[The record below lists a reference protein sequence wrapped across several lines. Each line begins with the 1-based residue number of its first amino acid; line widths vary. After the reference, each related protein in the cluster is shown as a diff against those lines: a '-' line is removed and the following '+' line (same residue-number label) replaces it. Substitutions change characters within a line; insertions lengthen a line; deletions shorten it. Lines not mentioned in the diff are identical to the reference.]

1 MDSSFGG
8 GGRGGGGG
16 GGGGGGSSLDDMDG
30 RWRRVGF
37 FLTFVSRW
45 SPFIVLLAAM
55 VIWNIRF
62 LRYALISLFLEKN

>member
-1 MDSSFGG
+1 MRTINGRPMDSSFGG

-37 FLTFVSRW
+37 FF
-45 SPFIVLLAAM
+45 
-55 VIWNIRF
+55 
-62 LRYALISLFLEKN
+62 